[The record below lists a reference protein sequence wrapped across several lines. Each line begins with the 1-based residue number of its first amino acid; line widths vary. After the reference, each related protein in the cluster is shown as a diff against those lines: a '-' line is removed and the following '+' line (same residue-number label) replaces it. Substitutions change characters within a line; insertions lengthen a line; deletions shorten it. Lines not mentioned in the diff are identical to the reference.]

1 MKAEKVIVVDI
12 GYFGIRLCRGGG
24 NYTEESGFG
33 GQTESKK
40 SGSGK
45 HEKRSKIKNNS

>member
-12 GYFGIRLCRGGG
+12 GCLGIRLCRGGG
-24 NYTEESGFG
+24 NYTEEFGFG

-40 SGSGK
+40 SGSGRNENK
-45 HEKRSKIKNNS
+45 KRIK